1 MIDIRTI
8 ALAFLTTMFAAWAGL
23 VLGVSFLSA
32 RAKFRARSIT
42 IRIAMDIGRQTF
54 HTLSRT
60 EIALA
65 VTASL
70 ACAFSL
76 TVPVAAGLALVWS
89 LIVTERFWLLP
100 VLDLRAGI
108 RMTGRVPGPSY
119 HHALFARLE
128 MAKAV
133 LLLGC
138 SGLAMI
144 HLAAR

>member
-1 MIDIRTI
+1 MIDMQTI

-32 RAKFRARSIT
+32 RAKFRAPSIT
-42 IRIAMDIGRQTF
+42 IRVAMEIGRQTF
-54 HTLSRT
+54 QTLSRT
-60 EIALA
+60 EIALG

-70 ACAFSL
+70 ACAISL
-76 TVPVAAGLALVWS
+76 TLPVAAGLALVWS
-89 LIVTERFWLLP
+89 LIATERFWLLP

-128 MAKAV
+128 MVKAA
-133 LLLGC
+133 LLLLC
-138 SGLAMI
+138 SGVSLI
-144 HLAAR
+144 HVAAK